1 MSNHQYSA
9 PHITMVPFSVMY
21 RGPVFTRVTLQDI
34 QMQTHNI
41 PTHNIPTHNMYN
53 ISHLYNNVYT
63 TRPRLVSDFPSMY
76 SNLQNT
82 LETILGQTETDT
94 NTNTNT
100 TETPDTNTTE
110 TQDTNTN
117 TTETP
122 DTNTYATNTTDTDN
136 TVNTDNTD
144 NSVVNTVNISAH
156 KTIYHN
162 YGWYNKNNFILRYIK
177 NNNTRCYQCYNM
189 IEYINIEYVKLV
201 FSNNVNKYKHN
212 LRNILNY
219 TEQQQSTVAIHNKL
233 HISPVLCICKNCVN
247 ENVLSNKLPKYAPRS
262 YGDMLSDYILNEK
275 FDLITTDIT
284 TIYNNSNS
292 NNINIINNRI
302 NYLKINI
309 NEKQNI
315 LNNLINK
322 NDKLTTNID
331 LEIEKF
337 NLLNIQYI
345 NNNEIYN
352 KIKNQLLQ
360 LSIDLFKENK
370 KLIDEQINK
379 YTDLNNASKYSI
391 PECKI
396 CMMNEIT
403 IALQCG
409 HTICSK
415 CYDHLLINNTNTNI
429 DNNIEYN
436 PNTIQCPTCR
446 TVCNTYIQ
454 LFL

>member
-1 MSNHQYSA
+1 
-9 PHITMVPFSVMY
+9 
-21 RGPVFTRVTLQDI
+21 
-34 QMQTHNI
+34 
-41 PTHNIPTHNMYN
+41 MYN

-94 NTNTNT
+94 NTNTTETPDTNT

-110 TQDTNTN
+110 TLDTNTN

-122 DTNTYATNTTDTDN
+122 YTNTYATNTTDTDN

-292 NNINIINNRI
+292 NNINIINDRI

-415 CYDHLLINNTNTNI
+415 CYDHLLINNTNTNTNT

>member
-1 MSNHQYSA
+1 M
-9 PHITMVPFSVMY
+9 
-21 RGPVFTRVTLQDI
+21 
-34 QMQTHNI
+34 
-41 PTHNIPTHNMYN
+41 
-53 ISHLYNNVYT
+53 
-63 TRPRLVSDFPSMY
+63 
-76 SNLQNT
+76 
-82 LETILGQTETDT
+82 
-94 NTNTNT
+94 
-100 TETPDTNTTE
+100 
-110 TQDTNTN
+110 
-117 TTETP
+117 
-122 DTNTYATNTTDTDN
+122 
-136 TVNTDNTD
+136 
-144 NSVVNTVNISAH
+144 
-156 KTIYHN
+156 
-162 YGWYNKNNFILRYIK
+162 
-177 NNNTRCYQCYNM
+177 
-189 IEYINIEYVKLV
+189 
-201 FSNNVNKYKHN
+201 NKYKHN

-292 NNINIINNRI
+292 NNINIINDRI

-415 CYDHLLINNTNTNI
+415 CYDHLLINNTNTNTNT